1 MTVFKKKLLQSL
13 IILTIVIIDSSTL
26 YASKLNSDSSV
37 DYVLYGI
44 DKNIDNLDDSDF
56 KEEGTFTDQF
66 FGKFINAEASDWI
79 TLQNNSGNFSFNG
92 NNGVNKKSWMGS
104 TLKFDIKLD
113 QSYHNT
119 YVPRIM
125 IICMNNGVE
134 KKFSIDIDDQVNLNL
149 DTWQPIEV
157 SFTQEAEGS
166 PMTNEEGVITGGE
179 YQNIFSNNIVRNAQ
193 QFKAIRFTTYD
204 TGIVS
209 QAKFKLRD
217 MVVKG
222 TFEWQTQNTS
232 FVHENE
238 YNKDETM
245 RYRYSKKAHLSE
257 TGKLPAFIFLHGS
270 GGGNNALGSETQWSS
285 FERPIAATKY
295 ATYIFEP
302 KSGYGRGSLSTQ
314 QIDEFLDHIIANY
327 EVDPD
332 RIYLGGFSAGG
343 IETSRYLTTDGA
355 DRLAA
360 AYFINGAMLQSLK
373 NYQKM
378 DWSRTTHLS
387 TWIVNNLNDATVP
400 HTKSYGREG
409 STARLNNVLIANN
422 ANNIL
427 RLHETGA
434 HSISIPR
441 NFSPRFFEFLYAAS
455 RRSDPSLSNPVFQK
469 NIAGIRLHPNP
480 ANDSFKLSK
489 SLACYEV
496 QIMEVT
502 GALVLVVDA
511 LKADRLLQIQ
521 NLKPGMYIVVFKTE
535 NGVRGHQTF
544 IKQ

>member
-1 MTVFKKKLLQSL
+1 MTVLKKKMLQSL

-44 DKNIDNLDDSDF
+44 DKNNDNLDDSDF

-119 YVPRIM
+119 YVPRIV

-134 KKFSIDIDDQVNLNL
+134 KKFSIDIDDQVDLSL
-149 DTWQPIEV
+149 DTWQTVELG
-157 SFTQEAEGS
+157 FRQEDEGN
-166 PMTNEEGVITGGE
+166 PVVNVDGVITGNE
-179 YQNIFSNNIVRNAQ
+179 YQNLFSNDIAANAQ
-193 QFKAIRFTTYD
+193 ELIAIRFTTYFSGAV
-204 TGIVS
+204 T

-217 MVVKG
+217 MFVTG

-238 YNKDETM
+238 YNNDVTM
-245 RYRYSKKAHLSE
+245 LYRYSKKAHLSE
-257 TGKLPAFIFLHGS
+257 TGKLPAFIFLHGN

-285 FERPIAATKY
+285 FELPIAATRY
-295 ATYIFEP
+295 STYIFEP
-302 KSGYGRGSLSTQ
+302 KSGTGGSSLSTH

-327 EVDPD
+327 DVDPD
-332 RIYLGGFSAGG
+332 RIYLGGFSGGG
-343 IETSRYLTTDGA
+343 IETSRYLTTVGA

-360 AYFINGAMLQSLK
+360 AYFINGAMIQSLK
-373 NYQKM
+373 NYKKM
-378 DWSRTTHLS
+378 DWSRVINLS
-387 TWIVNNLNDATVP
+387 TWIINNLNDSKVP
-400 HTKSYGREG
+400 HVKSYGKEG
-409 STARLNNVLIANN
+409 STSRLNNVLVENN
-422 ANNIL
+422 ANNLL

-434 HSISIPR
+434 HSIKIPR
-441 NFSPRFFEFLYAAS
+441 NFTPSFFEFIYAS
-455 RRSDPSLSNPVFQK
+455 NRVSDPSMSYGFFQE
-469 NIAGIRLHPNP
+469 NIKGIRIHPNP
-480 ANDSFKLSK
+480 ANNSFKLSN
-489 SLACYEV
+489 SLDCYEV
-496 QIMEVT
+496 QIMEFT
-502 GALVLVVDA
+502 GNIVFVVDE
-511 LKADRLLQIQ
+511 LKADRLLHIQ
-521 NLKPGMYIVVFKTE
+521 NLKPGMYIVGFKTE

-544 IKQ
+544 IKK